1 MRAERRRDPTAAQLL
16 HARARAASDRCRF
29 HEFARKNGADGQT
42 RTADRRFTKPLLY
55 RLSYVGADFLLILAC
70 SEYQG
75 DGPRDGCVAVR
86 REGVH
91 LRSISTAL
99 TSGGACVRC
108 RCPFS
113 WQIALY
119 VAAVCEVPTP
129 LDHERTC
136 AKHSEVVRSDT
147 TDPGPS
153 SAYEVRTTL
162 LGGARSALDA
172 ARTTPATPTSVG
184 VSASCRTQ
192 DTDPVPPIALQ
203 DASSRCTQRCPRRW
217 QQRRSR
223 RPVRRSVRTEGP

>member
-119 VAAVCEVPTP
+119 VAAVCGVPDP
-129 LDHERTC
+129 SRSRADLCQAFRGRAQRHDG
-136 AKHSEVVRSDT
+136 SGPFVRVRGT
-147 TDPGPS
+147 NDPARRGQ
-153 SAYEVRTTL
+153 VR
-162 LGGARSALDA
+162 
-172 ARTTPATPTSVG
+172 
-184 VSASCRTQ
+184 
-192 DTDPVPPIALQ
+192 
-203 DASSRCTQRCPRRW
+203 PRRGTDHACDPYE
-217 QQRRSR
+217 RRRFSVMPHTGH
-223 RPVRRSVRTEGP
+223 RPGSANRTSGCIEQVYSAVSEEVATTALAPTRPP